1 MSDALPALVPGLIN
15 SVIAPRGKPR
25 MGSSRKGKPVI
36 KRVAVM
42 CEGRGKRSAS
52 RLRRSIILALA
63 AMGAKHGA
71 SEEYVQEN
79 IYRWPSAFASMFF
92 PALLLADQC
101 HHHALDLKLGS
112 RYQIWIAR
120 VFRL

>member
-63 AMGAKHGA
+63 AMGDKHGA
-71 SEEYVQEN
+71 SEEYVQSN
-79 IYRWPSAFASMFF
+79 IYKVAVRLCFNVFSGALACGSVTPSR
-92 PALLLADQC
+92 
-101 HHHALDLKLGS
+101 LGS
-112 RYQIWIAR
+112 
-120 VFRL
+120 